1 MRLSTASAHLYHSNA
16 SKSLNGIIMYMYL
29 KLLILKSKKKQEAE
43 GPESGQGTK
52 RPDCG
57 NK

>member
-1 MRLSTASAHLYHSNA
+1 
-16 SKSLNGIIMYMYL
+16 MYL
-29 KLLILKSKKKQEAE
+29 KLPMLKSKKKKQEAE